1 MKLALDGTPAAPRAL
16 HDSVRATQKR
26 LGAILIAMRGDP
38 AIGQRSAGTPVSIS
52 DRVNGIS
59 FELSR
64 SLGPATGAHPRQV
77 EIAKALFTDELAKL
91 KTLVE
96 TDLPARERDT
106 AAAGAP
112 WTVGRIPTL
121 RKH

>member
-1 MKLALDGTPAAPRAL
+1 MPG
-16 HDSVRATQKR
+16 
-26 LGAILIAMRGDP
+26 
-38 AIGQRSAGTPVSIS
+38 SIS
-52 DRVNGIS
+52 YRVNGIS

-64 SLGPATGAHPRQV
+64 SLGPATGAQ
-77 EIAKALFTDELAKL
+77 ALFTDELAKL